1 MYLINFRQL
10 VCMPQNIKLIILV
23 IPLELTMIWKSY
35 PWPFGDFGCD
45 LATVISELASHVL
58 IVTMIA
64 FSIER

>member
-1 MYLINFRQL
+1 M
-10 VCMPQNIKLIILV
+10 NILLIILV